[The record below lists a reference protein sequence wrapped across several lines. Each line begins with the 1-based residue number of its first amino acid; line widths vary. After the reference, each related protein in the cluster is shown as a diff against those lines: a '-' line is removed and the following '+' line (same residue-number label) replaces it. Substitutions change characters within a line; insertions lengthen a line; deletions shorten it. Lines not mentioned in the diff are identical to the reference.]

1 MKNIASTAPGSEVPS
16 GKPEDELGGLSDVD
30 LDNIFNSLGK
40 KTKTAKERTPK
51 GTCDPKTLK
60 GRRAKAKTKTKTKT
74 GIPKELE
81 GLGLGSLLDELDAPL
96 NEKAPV
102 FKPVIVA
109 NKSWWVPENHGQLL
123 AVQIDQPQQYQQAII
138 DKMANLAEEW
148 GGLERALAS
157 ANNYLRQEGSTYLPM
172 PEDVEQLVEFVI
184 QNNSRI
190 AEMINEGDPEVAN
203 PAPPQEAVYCVKN
216 QEMNWE
222 DFLT

>member
-1 MKNIASTAPGSEVPS
+1 MNYGA
-16 GKPEDELGGLSDVD
+16 DM
-30 LDNIFNSLGK
+30 
-40 KTKTAKERTPK
+40 
-51 GTCDPKTLK
+51 
-60 GRRAKAKTKTKTKT
+60 
-74 GIPKELE
+74 
-81 GLGLGSLLDELDAPL
+81 
-96 NEKAPV
+96 

-109 NKSWWVPENHGQLL
+109 NKSWWVPENNGRLL
-123 AVQIDQPQQYQQAII
+123 AVQIDQPQEYQQAII
-138 DKMANLAEEW
+138 SKMAKLAEEW

-190 AEMINEGDPEVAN
+190 AEMVNEGDPEVAN
-203 PAPPQEAVYCVKN
+203 PAPQQEAVYQVEN

>member
-40 KTKTAKERTPK
+40 KTKTAKERAPK
-51 GTCDPKTLK
+51 GTGDPKTLK
-60 GRRAKAKTKTKTKT
+60 GRTAKTKTV
-74 GIPKELE
+74 IPKELE

-96 NEKAPV
+96 NEKALV

-138 DKMANLAEEW
+138 SKMANLAEEW

-190 AEMINEGDPEVAN
+190 AEKINEGNPEVAN
-203 PAPPQEAVYCVKN
+203 PALPKDAVYCVEN
-216 QEMNWE
+216 QELNWE